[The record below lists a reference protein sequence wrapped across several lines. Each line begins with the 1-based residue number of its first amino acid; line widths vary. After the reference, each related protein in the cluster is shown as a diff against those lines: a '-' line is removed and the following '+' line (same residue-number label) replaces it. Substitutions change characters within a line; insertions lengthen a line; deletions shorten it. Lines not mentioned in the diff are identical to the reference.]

1 MGAPFDT
8 GTWNGV
14 TESIYNASGTEALW
28 LFISIALCCVA
39 LWMGGKHESEAYD
52 KAESNGS

>member
-14 TESIYNASGTEALW
+14 EGAYFTGAGGASPT
-28 LFISIALCCVA
+28 LFLVISIALCVIP
-39 LWMGGKHESEAYD
+39 LVLGHKHESEAYKRMED
-52 KAESNGS
+52 

>member
-14 TESIYNASGTEALW
+14 DASYYTGGWEGIW
-28 LFISIALCCVA
+28 LAVA
-39 LWMGGKHESEAYD
+39 IIM
-52 KAESNGS
+52 

>member
-14 TESIYNASGTEALW
+14 DASYYAGWEGIWLTVSIIMCL
-28 LFISIALCCVA
+28 VA
-39 LWMGGKHESEAYD
+39 LYYGVVNEKND
-52 KAESNGS
+52 

>member
-14 TESIYNASGTEALW
+14 EGAYFTGAGGDMMMFW
-28 LFISIALCCVA
+28 LIVCIALCVIP
-39 LWMGGKHESEAYD
+39 LFIGHKHETKAYD
-52 KAESNGS
+52 RMED

>member
-14 TESIYNASGTEALW
+14 DASYYMSGWEGIWLTVSSIMCL
-28 LFISIALCCVA
+28 VA
-39 LWMGGKHESEAYD
+39 LYYGVVNEK
-52 KAESNGS
+52 NN

>member
-14 TESIYNASGTEALW
+14 EASYYTGGWEGIW
-28 LFISIALCCVA
+28 LTVAIVMCLVA
-39 LWMGGKHESEAYD
+39 LYYGAVNEKND
-52 KAESNGS
+52 